1 MPGYAELNRD
11 IKEGKIGRLYLFHG
25 EEPYLRANCL
35 ERIQK
40 ALVPD
45 GAEGFNLHKFP
56 GKGLGLPELADAVE
70 GIPFLCD
77 RKLVIADDFDLMGI
91 PAAERDGWAALLDNI
106 PGACCLIFVYDTISY
121 KPDGRSKIQA
131 ALNRNACIVEFA
143 EQEDHQLI
151 SWAARHFKMLGKDID
166 RSLCEYFIF
175 RCGRG
180 MTGLAGEIQKIAA
193 YNEGERITREAI
205 DEVAEPVL
213 EAVAFDL
220 GDAVAEGNARKAAR
234 VLQTLQWMREAP
246 EMLLGTVGKTL
257 RGLYAARLAI
267 EEKKSATDLMA
278 VCGYRSAY
286 PAEKLMRAARKRPL
300 AWCVNALLAL
310 READAMLKGEIEA
323 ERERVMEWLLARIV

>member
-1 MPGYAELNRD
+1 
-11 IKEGKIGRLYLFHG
+11 
-25 EEPYLRANCL
+25 
-35 ERIQK
+35 
-40 ALVPD
+40 
-45 GAEGFNLHKFP
+45 
-56 GKGLGLPELADAVE
+56 
-70 GIPFLCD
+70 
-77 RKLVIADDFDLMGI
+77 
-91 PAAERDGWAALLDNI
+91 
-106 PGACCLIFVYDTISY
+106 
-121 KPDGRSKIQA
+121 
-131 ALNRNACIVEFA
+131 
-143 EQEDHQLI
+143 
-151 SWAARHFKMLGKDID
+151 
-166 RSLCEYFIF
+166 
-175 RCGRG
+175 
-180 MTGLAGEIQKIAA
+180 
-193 YNEGERITREAI
+193 
-205 DEVAEPVL
+205 VAEPVL